1 MIYKEF
7 FQDAKVA
14 IKNIASYMWSSIKD
28 ISKII
33 GYAMLL
39 ILVCFVLGTLA
50 FQFPWTAVTV
60 VVIASISA
68 LFWIELETVRF
79 VREKEQ
85 LEQAWRDEKN
95 KPAHGDVK

>member
-14 IKNIASYMWSSIKD
+14 ARNISRYVWSSIKD

-33 GYAMLL
+33 GYAMLFM
-39 ILVCFVLGTLA
+39 IVCFVAGALA

-85 LEQAWRDEKN
+85 LEQEWRDEKN

>member
-14 IKNIASYMWSSIKD
+14 VKNISRYMWDSIKD
-28 ISKII
+28 ISKIV
-33 GYAMLL
+33 GYIMLV
-39 ILVCFVLGTLA
+39 ILVCFVVGTLA
-50 FQFPWTAVTV
+50 FQFPWVTATV
-60 VVIASISA
+60 VVIAAISS

-85 LEQAWRDEKN
+85 LEQEWRDEKN
-95 KPAHGDVK
+95 KPAHGDTK

>member
-14 IKNIASYMWSSIKD
+14 VKNIAGYAWSGIKS

-33 GYAMLL
+33 GYA
-39 ILVCFVLGTLA
+39 ILFIVVCFVVGAIA
-50 FQFPWTAVTV
+50 FQFPWVTATV
-60 VVIASISA
+60 VVMLAACA
-68 LFWIELETVRF
+68 LFWIELETVR
-79 VREKEQ
+79 VIREREQ
-85 LEQAWRDEKN
+85 IEQAWRDEKS

>member
-14 IKNIASYMWSSIKD
+14 VKNISGYMWGSIKD

-33 GYAMLL
+33 GYAMLFM
-39 ILVCFVLGTLA
+39 LVCFVVSVIA
-50 FQFPWTAVTV
+50 FQFPWLTATV
-60 VVIASISA
+60 VVIASICA